1 MILTYWLTLIDCPDV
16 HDSTEWAVAK
26 QRWQRR
32 KSPTDVDI
40 EQEIATATLLPGY
53 KEKIYL

>member
-1 MILTYWLTLIDCPDV
+1 V